1 MRYTKRSTGLV
12 EQLTRT
18 PGGIMTKQEQI
29 ADLKD
34 RWLAAFYKGRW
45 SDMERIDSEIAKLS
59 ALPIEKEVG
68 Q

>member
-1 MRYTKRSTGLV
+1 
-12 EQLTRT
+12 
-18 PGGIMTKQEQI
+18 MTKQEKI